1 MVIVT
6 LLVAAGVGILG
17 WKAGRR
23 YQKWR
28 SGPGWKKQLR
38 D

>member
-1 MVIVT
+1 MLVT
-6 LLVAAGVGILG
+6 LLIATAVGIAG

-28 SGPGWKKQLR
+28 SGPGWHKQLR

>member
-1 MVIVT
+1 MIT
-6 LLVAAGVGILG
+6 LLLMIAAGAGC
-17 WKAGRR
+17 WKAGRA

-28 SGPGWKKQLR
+28 SGPGWKPQLR